1 MTKVDKLV
9 WVVLWQVWKPND
21 HDWIGRLKLGRRFL
35 VDRRPL
41 PEVQRKSFTSRKAA
55 DRFAAKLRRGNTAQ
69 IDVVTT
75 VLDPPPVRPPAPY
88 QPRLPG
94 DWPLQRPRVTNEGG
108 SSAPGGWPAPSKHA
122 PRV

>member
-1 MTKVDKLV
+1 MTKVDKPV

-75 VLDPPPVRPPAPY
+75 VLDPPPALAAGALPATLTR
-88 QPRLPG
+88 RLATAG
-94 DWPLQRPRVTNEGG
+94 AESDE
-108 SSAPGGWPAPSKHA
+108 
-122 PRV
+122 